1 MAAVDQK
8 TFEHLLPR
16 AYEWA
21 KKQEEFVLARG
32 TPLGPRHTADAR
44 LAGVQDCDRVRML
57 VVDRI
62 PLPEDPDLAR
72 ASRRMGIITEDT
84 RCMGFGYA
92 LIIRVDDWHDRE
104 LILHNLVHIAQCERS
119 GGLENWCRQ
128 YLGDRS
134 NCPNF
139 TTGSLEEEARRIAR
153 EICTADAAA

>member
-92 LIIRVDDWHDRE
+92 LRSEEHTSE
-104 LILHNLVHIAQCERS
+104 LQSRF
-119 GGLENWCRQ
+119 G
-128 YLGDRS
+128 
-134 NCPNF
+134 
-139 TTGSLEEEARRIAR
+139 
-153 EICTADAAA
+153 